1 MKILITTE
9 LYLPTIN
16 GVVTSVVNLKTEL
29 IKLGHDVKI
38 LTLSNDSHS
47 FKKDEVIYISSIG
60 AGKIY
65 PGARLSL
72 IKENKYIQELMNWHP
87 DIIHT
92 QSEFSTFFMAKHIAN
107 KLNIPIIHTYHT
119 VYENYTHYFSP
130 VKSWGK
136 VIVAQFTRRILKQ
149 TEGVIAPSHKV
160 QTLLYNYDVKQKI
173 FVIPT
178 GINIPKL
185 INDNNDKLI
194 NLKHSLSIPNDKK
207 VLLFVGRLAKEK
219 NLEEIFNFYSKLD
232 RTNLMLLI
240 VGDGP
245 NRVPLE
251 SLAVNLSIDKEVRFT
266 GMIARELINDYYRI
280 GDVFISASNSETQ
293 GLTYIEALSNSI
305 PIICRKDDCLDEVI
319 VDGMNGWQYENFQQ
333 FQNQLDIT
341 LGEQNKAYK
350 QNAFNSVMLRYSS
363 SVFAKQIEAAYI
375 QTIEYYLEKHHNVDL
390 TTLGTNNI
398 KVPILTFSLNK

>member
-1 MKILITTE
+1 MRILITTE

-29 IKLGHDVKI
+29 IKMGHEVMI
-38 LTLSNDSHS
+38 LTLSNNNHS
-47 FKKDEVIYISSIG
+47 FKKDEVIYICSID

-72 IKENKYIQELMNWHP
+72 IKKDSYIQELINWHP

-92 QSEFSTFFMAKHIAN
+92 QSEFSAFFMAKHIAN

-136 VIVAQFTRRILKQ
+136 AIVAQLTRGILKK
-149 TEGVIAPSHKV
+149 TEGVIAPSKKV
-160 QTLLYNYDVKQKI
+160 KTLLNNYDVKQKI
-173 FVIPT
+173 FIIPT
-178 GINIPKL
+178 GINMPQL
-185 INDNNDKLI
+185 GEDSNDNLL
-194 NLKHSLSIPNDKK
+194 NLKRRLSIPNDKK
-207 VLLFVGRLAKEK
+207 VLLFIGRLAKEK
-219 NLEEIFNFYSKLD
+219 NLEEILNFYSRLD
-232 RTNLMLLI
+232 RSNLILVI

-245 NRVPLE
+245 NRDSLE
-251 SLAVNLSIDKEVRFT
+251 SLVVNLSIDKEVRFV
-266 GMIARELINDYYRI
+266 GMIARELINEYYRL
-280 GDVFISASNSETQ
+280 GDVFISASSSETQ

-305 PIICRKDDCLDEVI
+305 PIICRKDDCLDDVI
-319 VDGMNGWQYENFQQ
+319 DDGINGWQYENFQQ

-341 LGEQNKAYK
+341 LGQQNKAYK
-350 QNAFNSVMLRYSS
+350 QNALNSVMLRYSS

-375 QTIEYYLEKHHNVDL
+375 QTIENYLKKQHKIDL
-390 TTLGTNNI
+390 TTLESSNRLI
-398 KVPILTFSLNK
+398 PIL

>member
-1 MKILITTE
+1 MRILITTE

-29 IKLGHDVKI
+29 IKMGHDVRI
-38 LTLSNDSHS
+38 LTLSSNSHS

-60 AGKIY
+60 AGRIY

-72 IKENKYIQELMNWHP
+72 IKENGYIQELMTWHP

-92 QSEFSTFFMAKHIAN
+92 QSEFSTFVMAKHIAN

-160 QTLLYNYDVKQKI
+160 QTLLNNYDVQQKI
-173 FVIPT
+173 FIIPT
-178 GINIPKL
+178 GINMPQL
-185 INDNNDKLI
+185 INDNNDNLI
-194 NLKHSLSIPNDKK
+194 NLKNRLSIPNNKK

-219 NLEEIFNFYSKLD
+219 NLEEILNFYSRLD
-232 RTNLMLLI
+232 RTNLILVI

-245 NRVPLE
+245 DRVFLE
-251 SLAVNLSIDKEVRFT
+251 SLAVDLSIAEEVRFV
-266 GMIARELINDYYRI
+266 GMIPRELINDYYRI
-280 GDVFISASNSETQ
+280 GDVFTSASNSETQ
-293 GLTYIEALSNSI
+293 GLTYIEALSNSL

-319 VDGMNGWQYENFQQ
+319 NDGINGWQYENFLQ
-333 FQNQLDIT
+333 FQNQLNIT
-341 LGEQNKAYK
+341 LGEQNHAYK
-350 QNAFNSVMLRYSS
+350 QNAFYSVMLRYSS
-363 SVFAKQIEAAYI
+363 RVFAKQIETAYI
-375 QTIEYYLEKHHNVDL
+375 QTISGYLEKHNNVDL
-390 TTLGTNNI
+390 TTLETNNSMI
-398 KVPILTFSLNK
+398 PILSFSLNK